1 MTEEKRAKDLNETG
15 EKEQKQSGR
24 SSDERNQADSFTSK
38 EQETKEDSGNSKKKK
53 SKSDAKG
60 QVKELES
67 KVDELEENLADLNDK
82 YLRLFSEFDNYR
94 KRTMKERLELTKT
107 ASEEVITDLLPV
119 LDDFQRAIKAIEQHE
134 GEKGNAEGIKLIYNK
149 FNNILGRKG
158 LAPMK
163 SVGENFDTDFH
174 EAVTNIPAPEEE
186 LKGKVVDEIEK
197 GYLLN
202 GKVIRFAKVVV
213 GQ

>member
-1 MTEEKRAKDLNETG
+1 MADEKTKKKINH
-15 EKEQKQSGR
+15 KEAQAPEHHDNNAAEQ
-24 SSDERNQADSFTSK
+24 NQADSNMQDDQQLK
-38 EQETKEDSGNSKKKK
+38 DSDDNDKKKN
-53 SKSDAKG
+53 KG
-60 QVKELES
+60 EKKQVKQLEK

-107 ASEEVITDLLPV
+107 ASQEVIEDLLPV
-119 LDDFQRAIKAIEQHE
+119 LDDFERAIKAIEMHE
-134 GEKGNAEGIKLIYNK
+134 QGKNSAEGIKLIYNK

-158 LAPMK
+158 LEPMK
-163 SVGENFDTDFH
+163 SVGEPFDTDYH
-174 EAVTNIPAPEEE
+174 EAVTNIPAPEED
-186 LKGKVVDEIEK
+186 LKGKVVDEIQK

>member
-1 MTEEKRAKDLNETG
+1 MAEEKKEKGFNEAEAKDQNHAENENAN
-15 EKEQKQSGR
+15 GR
-24 SSDERNQADSFTSK
+24 DASKNQENNKHS
-38 EQETKEDSGNSKKKK
+38 SKKKFK
-53 SKSDAKG
+53 TNNKNH
-60 QVKELES
+60 VKELEK

-107 ASEEVITDLLPV
+107 ASQEVIIDLLPV
-119 LDDFQRAIKAIEQHE
+119 LDDFERAIKAIESQE
-134 GEKGNAEGIKLIYNK
+134 GGKGNAEGIKLIYNK

-158 LAPMK
+158 LTPMK
-163 SVGENFDTDFH
+163 SIGETFDTDFH
-174 EAVTNIPAPEEE
+174 EAVTNIPAPAEDQ
-186 LKGKVVDEIEK
+186 KGKVVDEIEK